1 MTESIQYAWRVIA
14 DESEIIEYE
23 SELLTL
29 ADAQRLASN
38 TLDLLLR
45 EGRDGVT
52 VQVIDTEDSLVI
64 DEYYVADGV
73 ISAQFPI

>member
-1 MTESIQYAWRVIA
+1 MTTPTRYAWRVIA

-23 SELLTL
+23 SDLLTL
-29 ADAQRLASN
+29 EDAQSKASKM
-38 TLDLLLR
+38 TDWLLEDQR
-45 EGRDGVT
+45 SGVT

>member
-1 MTESIQYAWRVIA
+1 MTESIRYAWRVIA

-23 SELLTL
+23 SDLLTL
-29 ADAQRLASN
+29 EDAQSKASKM
-38 TLDLLLR
+38 TDWLLEDQR
-45 EGRDGVT
+45 SGVT

>member
-64 DEYYVADGV
+64 DEYYGADGV